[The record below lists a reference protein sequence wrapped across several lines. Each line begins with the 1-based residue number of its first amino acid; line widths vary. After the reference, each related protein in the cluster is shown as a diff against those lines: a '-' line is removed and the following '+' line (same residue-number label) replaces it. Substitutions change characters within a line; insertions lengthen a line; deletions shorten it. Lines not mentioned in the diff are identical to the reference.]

1 MPVIYSGSVESEGS
15 EVSGAPPV
23 FEVSIGA
30 PCEALSGTEP
40 PVVVELETLAAIVVN
55 VWHVLSKKLL
65 SKVEEVVEEDDNKE
79 WCPKNLSDK

>member
-15 EVSGAPPV
+15 VVSGTPTV

-30 PCEALSGTEP
+30 PCGALSGTEP

-55 VWHVLSKKLL
+55 VWHVLSEKLL
-65 SKVEEVVEEDDNKE
+65 SKEEEVVEENDNKE
-79 WCPKNLSDK
+79 RCPKNVSDK